1 MYDSHVTIL
10 FHCTKNH
17 VRQRT
22 TRTKKNC
29 PKRSSK
35 VMKWNWCPS
44 TKFLIFIT
52 ENTWVNLLPAQ
63 SPRFSLVLKTL
74 QSGGRDNRLS
84 PHLQPALDVLSKQQ
98 QRGICSIVHIGVL
111 ILVCWSWET
120 SMKGQK
126 MRPHTDL
133 HTRMQEPSQGLVIL
147 PIYILEEG
155 IVWKEF
161 RGENLPLR

>member
-1 MYDSHVTIL
+1 
-10 FHCTKNH
+10 
-17 VRQRT
+17 
-22 TRTKKNC
+22 
-29 PKRSSK
+29 
-35 VMKWNWCPS
+35 MKWNWCPS

-147 PIYILEEG
+147 PIYILDEKEG